1 MILKSAPDAGRN
13 DGHKISNGDKAPDF
27 ELPTDDGGT
36 FRLSAHAGTPVVVFF
51 YPKDNTPGCTSEA
64 KDFTRLAPEFRMA
77 GVTVIGIS
85 PDSIAKHRKFREK
98 HGLEVLLAA
107 DEDHAVAERYGVW
120 VQKSMFGRKYMGI
133 ERSTFLIDRRG
144 DVAEAWHKVNIPG
157 HAEAVLSVARIV
169 AKR

>member
-1 MILKSAPDAGRN
+1 MILKAAP
-13 DGHKISNGDKAPDF
+13 KIGNGDKAPDF

-36 FRLSAHAGTPVVVFF
+36 FRLSAHAGSPVVVFF

-64 KDFTRLAPEFRMA
+64 KDFTRLASDFRQL
-77 GVTVIGIS
+77 GTPVVGIS
-85 PDSIAKHRKFREK
+85 PDSLTKHRKFREK
-98 HGLEVLLAA
+98 HSLEVLLAA
-107 DEDHAVAERYGVW
+107 DEAHTVAELYGVW
-120 VQKSMFGRKYMGI
+120 AQKSMFGRKYMGI

-144 DVAEAWHKVNIPG
+144 DIAEAWHKVSVPG